1 MIVREAL
8 KEAIARFA
16 AADVPSSGLAA
27 ELLLMRAVQRDRTWI
42 YGHPEAALEIAQEHQ
57 FLNFVEQRASGTPTQ
72 YLTRHQEFWG
82 LDFEVAP
89 GVLIP
94 RPETEHLIEV
104 VLERLDPA
112 LRTGQVLLADVG
124 TGSGCI
130 AVTLAKEFTR
140 AKIVATDI
148 SSEALCIAQR
158 NAVAHQVTDRIEFL
172 LTDLLENA
180 GSGDFH
186 AVVSNPPYVP
196 LPESSD
202 LPREVRDHEPESALF
217 GGVDGLAVYRRL
229 IVQAAAVLCPD
240 GLLAMEMGHNSSPA
254 MRRLLDESGQ
264 WQELQII
271 NDLAG
276 IPRVI
281 SAKRKSR

>member
-42 YGHPEAALEIAQEHQ
+42 YGHPEASLDIAEEHQ
-57 FLNFVEQRASGTPTQ
+57 FLRFVEQRAAGTPTQ
-72 YLTRHQEFWG
+72 YLTGHQEFWG

-112 LRTGQVLLADVG
+112 LRSEQLLIADVG

-130 AVTLAKEFTR
+130 AVALAREFTG

-148 SSEALCIAQR
+148 SREALNIAQR
-158 NAVAHQVTDRIEFL
+158 NAVRHQVDDRIKFL
-172 LTDLLENA
+172 LTDLLEHA
-180 GSGDFH
+180 GSADFH

-202 LPREVRDHEPESALF
+202 LPREVRDHEPQGALF
-217 GGVDGLAVYRRL
+217 AGADGLAVYRRL
-229 IVQAAAVLCPD
+229 VVQAAAVLRPD
-240 GLLAMEMGHNSSPA
+240 GILVMEMGHNSSPTV
-254 MRRLLDESGQ
+254 RSLLEESEK
-264 WQELQII
+264 WQDLQIT

-281 SAKRKSR
+281 SAKRNKR

>member
-27 ELLLMRAVQRDRTWI
+27 ELLLMRAVQQDRTWL
-42 YGHPEAALEIAQEHQ
+42 YANPEAVLDRAAEHQ
-57 FLNFVEQRASGTPTQ
+57 FLKYVEQRAAGTPTQ
-72 YLTRHQEFWG
+72 YLTGHQEFWG
-82 LDFEVAP
+82 FDFEVAP

-104 VLERLDPA
+104 VLERLDPTQRSA
-112 LRTGQVLLADVG
+112 PLLIADVG

-130 AVTLAKEFTR
+130 AVALAKELAT

-148 SSEALCIAQR
+148 SREALNIAQR
-158 NAVAHQVTDRIEFL
+158 NAVRHQVDDRIEFL

-180 GSGDFH
+180 GSSDFH
-186 AVVSNPPYVP
+186 LIVSNPPYVP
-196 LPESSD
+196 LHESSD
-202 LPREVRDHEPESALF
+202 LPREVRDHEPEGALF
-217 GGVDGLAVYRRL
+217 GGIDGLEVYRRL
-229 IVQAAAVLCPD
+229 IVQAAAVLQRN
-240 GLLAMEMGHNSSPA
+240 GLLVMEMGHNSSPA
-254 MRRLLDESGQ
+254 VRKLLEESGQ
-264 WQELQII
+264 WQDLQIT

-281 SAKRKSR
+281 SAKRCSR